1 MTTGPLW
8 GLVWDEDGNTHHE
21 LLRDDTD
28 APDDHA
34 PWRKDGPTWRELAEW
49 RRINDEL
56 REARDAQEGR
66 W

>member
-34 PWRKDGPTWRELAEW
+34 PWRKDGPTWRE
-49 RRINDEL
+49 
-56 REARDAQEGR
+56 
-66 W
+66 